1 MTRPTAAVIPA
12 PMLDREARFCKSGSS
27 GSPVAL
33 AGTISTQE
41 VVVMTT
47 TSPSFWVVV

>member
-1 MTRPTAAVIPA
+1 MTRAKALIMPA
-12 PMLDREARFCKSGSS
+12 PMLDREARFCRSGSS
-27 GSPVAL
+27 GSSVAW

-41 VVVMTT
+41 VVVTMT